1 MEENEPKN
9 DRNFTVFEKKWIKEW
24 AEHNL
29 YKTPDIFDFNKK
41 FYCLDMFP
49 YPSGSGL
56 HVGHVEGY
64 TASDIVSRFKRMTGY
79 QVIHPMGWD
88 AFGLPA
94 ENYAIKTGVHPNIT
108 TNEAIKTFT
117 KQINSLG
124 LSYDWALEIQTSK
137 PEYYKWTQWF
147 FLLLYKNGLAY
158 KKKAKVNWCD
168 SCATVLANEQAE
180 NGVCE
185 RCGNQVV
192 QKNLEQWFFKIT
204 DFIEDQ
210 EYEGR
215 TIKGLI
221 NGLSDVDWPESTKLA
236 QINWIGKSFGAKII
250 FKIKDKNN
258 KEYDL
263 EVFTTRPDTLF
274 GCTYV
279 AINPEHDI
287 IKNFSDSI
295 QNLTEITDY
304 VNTAKTKTE
313 IERTSLSKEKTG
325 VEIKGITAINPVN
338 DKEIKVFVADY
349 VLSTYGSGAVMA
361 VPAHDERDY
370 DFAKKYNLEMIE
382 VVSGGDISKSAYTE
396 DGILINSDFL
406 NGLRVNE
413 AKKKIITWL
422 QNNKCGE
429 QFINYR
435 LRDWLVS
442 RQRYWGAPIPII
454 YCEKC
459 GEVPVPE
466 KDLPVIL
473 PTDVNFK
480 PTGESPLTES
490 KTFHEVICP
499 KCGAKAR
506 RESDTLDTF
515 VCSSWYYFRYLD
527 SKNEKVFADLKKTKQ
542 GMPVDIYIGGAEHS
556 VLHLL
561 YARFFTKV
569 LQKYGFIDLN
579 EPFKK
584 LRHPGIIL
592 GEDSNKMSKSK
603 GNVVNPDD
611 VIADYGADCLR
622 MYEMF
627 LGTFDDVKP
636 WNTKGIIGLRRF
648 LDKVE
653 NLFVKVDMTKDY
665 SDTKYSKLVLELN
678 KSIKKVGCDIEEFKF
693 NTAISQLMILVNV
706 FSDYEI
712 IPKKYF
718 TKLLLILAP
727 FAPFL
732 TEELWFKIGN
742 DFSIHNQTW
751 PEFDDNIIALENISL
766 AVQINGKTRGLI
778 EISKDEEESEV
789 IKKAEALE
797 KLKIYLGNNNYKKVI
812 YVKNKIINF
821 II

>member
-1 MEENEPKN
+1 MEENDLKN
-9 DRNFTVFEKKWIKEW
+9 SHNFSDFEEKWAKEW
-24 AEHNL
+24 ASHDL
-29 YKTPDIFDFNKK
+29 YKTPIISDYNKK

-49 YPSGSGL
+49 YPSGLGL

-88 AFGLPA
+88 SFGLPA
-94 ENYAIKTGVHPNIT
+94 ENYAIKTGVHPAIT
-108 TNEAIKTFT
+108 TDDAIKTFT

-124 LSYDWALEIQTSK
+124 LSYDWSLEIQTSK

-158 KKKAKVNWCD
+158 KKKAKVNWCN
-168 SCATVLANEQAE
+168 SCTTVLANEQAE

-185 RCGNQVV
+185 RCGNQVI
-192 QKNLEQWFFKIT
+192 QKDLEQWFFKIS

-210 EYEGR
+210 KYEDR
-215 TIKGLI
+215 LIIGLL
-221 NGLSDVDWPESTKLA
+221 NGLNDIDWPESTKLA
-236 QINWIGKSFGAKII
+236 QSNWIGKSFGAKVI
-250 FKIKDKNN
+250 FKIKTKNN
-258 KEYDL
+258 EEYNL

-279 AINPEHDI
+279 AINPEHEI
-287 IKNFSDSI
+287 IKNFSTSI
-295 QNLTEITDY
+295 TNLNEINDY
-304 VNTAKTKTE
+304 INTTKSKTE
-313 IERTSLSKEKTG
+313 IERTSLSREKTG
-325 VEIKGITAINPVN
+325 IEINGIIAINPVN
-338 DKEIKVFVADY
+338 GKEIKIFVADY

-382 VVSGGDISKSAYTE
+382 VVSGGDISQSAHTSE
-396 DGILINSDFL
+396 GILINSDFL
-406 NGLRVNE
+406 NGLKVEE
-413 AKKKIITWL
+413 AKSKIIDWL
-422 QNNKCGE
+422 QDKKCGE

-442 RQRYWGAPIPII
+442 RQRYWGTPIPII
-454 YCEKC
+454 YCDQC

-466 KDLPVIL
+466 KDLPVVL

-480 PTGESPLTES
+480 PSGESPLTES
-490 KTFHEVICP
+490 KTFHEVTCP

-506 RESDTLDTF
+506 RENDTLDTF

-527 SKNEKVFADLKKTKQ
+527 PKNEKAFADLEKIKQ

-556 VLHLL
+556 VMHLL

-569 LQKYGFIDLN
+569 LQKYGFIDFN

-584 LRHPGIIL
+584 LRHQGIIL

-603 GNVVNPDD
+603 GNVTNPDD
-611 VIADYGADCLR
+611 VIKDYGADCLR

-627 LGTFDDVKP
+627 LGSFDDVKP

-653 NLFVKVDMTKDY
+653 NLITKVDLITDY
-665 SDTKYSKLVLELN
+665 SDTNYSKLILELN
-678 KSIKKVGCDIEEFKF
+678 KSIKKVGRDIEDFKF

-706 FSDYEI
+706 FSEYEI

-718 TKLLLILAP
+718 AKLLLILAP
-727 FAPFL
+727 FAPFV
-732 TEELWFKIGN
+732 TEELWSQIGN

-751 PEFDDNIIALENISL
+751 PDFDESIIALEKVSL
-766 AVQINGKTRGLI
+766 AIQINGKTRALI
-778 EISKDEEESEV
+778 EVNKDEDETEV
-789 IKKAEALE
+789 IKKVEALE
-797 KLKIYLGNNNYKKVI
+797 KLKNYLGDNNYKKVI
-812 YVKNKIINF
+812 YIKNKIINF